1 MTLGTDSAPRPD
13 SRPDIRETD
22 REALSARA
30 RVGLWVVLVAIAAF
44 TLADLKL
51 VQHDLPSMLLVRV
64 VQLALIGAASL
75 ALRVRMSERLRA
87 ASMVAFVSGLY
98 VTSAI
103 AGSLRGGMTTQPITG
118 LSIAFATATTLPWG
132 PWPQLVSVT
141 VAVLAIAVGDYAVH
155 GTLAGASP
163 HMAAGLGVAFLV
175 SVYIAHQLARYRRE
189 RDAAEAAVR
198 RNEERFR
205 SLIEHGSDVIT
216 ILDAEGVIRYESPS
230 VERLLDRRAESLLGE
245 KASRYVHPD
254 DLQAVAA
261 AFGRALD
268 GYAASV
274 ECRIPRRDGSWCDVE
289 AVFTNLLDH
298 PAVGGIVVNWR
309 DIGER
314 KRAEEERARYV
325 HELARARDQALAST
339 RAKSMFLANMSHE
352 VRTPMNVIIGMTDM
366 VLDTELASEQRA
378 NLERVRA
385 AAIGLLAIINDILDA
400 SKIEAGKMTVEAV
413 DMDLRRTIEEAAGLL
428 VPAATAKGL
437 ALTCM
442 IAPDVPAQLMG
453 DPVRVRQTLVN
464 LVGNAVKFTDAGAI
478 SVEARVLRRA
488 SSHVVVRVSVT
499 DTGIGIPPERQAGL
513 FESFAQGDDSTTRVY
528 GGTGLGLAICRQLV
542 TLMGGHMGVES
553 QPGRGSTFWF
563 ELTMKCRTTGAD
575 AVAA

>member
-1 MTLGTDSAPRPD
+1 MDSAARRD
-13 SRPDIRETD
+13 SGPDIRETD

-30 RVGLWVVLVAIAAF
+30 RVGLWIVLVAVAVF

-51 VQHDLPSMLLVRV
+51 VQHGLRSMLLVRV

-75 ALRVRMSERLRA
+75 ALRVRMSERLRV
-87 ASMVAFVSGLY
+87 ASTVAFVSGIY

-103 AGSLRGGMTTQPITG
+103 AGSLRGGMSTQPITD
-118 LSIAFATATTLPWG
+118 LAIAFATATTLPWG
-132 PWPQLVSVT
+132 PWPQLASVT
-141 VAVLAIAVGDYAVH
+141 VAVLAIALGEYAVH
-155 GTLAGASP
+155 GTLAGTSP
-163 HMAAGLGVAFLV
+163 HMTAGLGVAFLV

-205 SLIEHGSDVIT
+205 SLIERGSDVIT

-230 VERLLDRRAESLLGE
+230 IERRLGHRAEDRLGE
-245 KASRYVHPD
+245 RASRYVHPE
-254 DLQAVAA
+254 DLRAVTA

-268 GYAASV
+268 GQAVSV
-274 ECRIPRRDGSWCDVE
+274 ECRAARRDGSWRDVE

-366 VLDTELASEQRA
+366 VLDTDLRSDQRA

-400 SKIEAGKMTVEAV
+400 SKIEAGKLTIEAV
-413 DMDLRRTIEEAAGLL
+413 DMDLRRTLVEAAGLL
-428 VPAATAKGL
+428 VPAASAKGL
-437 ALTCM
+437 SLTCV
-442 IAPDVPAQLMG
+442 IEPDVPAQVKG

-464 LVGNAVKFTDAGAI
+464 LVGNAVKFTDRGAI
-478 SVEARVLRRA
+478 TVEARVLRRA
-488 SSHVVVRVSVT
+488 SSHVVVRVSVM

-542 TLMGGHMGVES
+542 TLMGGHMGLES

-563 ELTMKCRTTGAD
+563 ELTMPTRGAD

>member
-1 MTLGTDSAPRPD
+1 MDSAARRD
-13 SRPDIRETD
+13 GGPDIRETD

-30 RVGLWVVLVAIAAF
+30 RVGLWIVLVAVAVF

-51 VQHDLPSMLLVRV
+51 VQHGLRSMLLVRV

-75 ALRVRMSERLRA
+75 ALRVRMSERLRV
-87 ASMVAFVSGLY
+87 ASTVAFVSGIY

-103 AGSLRGGMTTQPITG
+103 AGSLRGGMSTQPITD
-118 LSIAFATATTLPWG
+118 LAIAFATATTLPWG
-132 PWPQLVSVT
+132 PWPQLASVT
-141 VAVLAIAVGDYAVH
+141 VAVLAIALGDYAVH
-155 GTLAGASP
+155 GTLAGTSP

-205 SLIEHGSDVIT
+205 SLIERGSDVIT

-230 VERLLDRRAESLLGE
+230 IERRLGHRAEDRLGE
-245 KASRYVHPD
+245 RASRYVHPE
-254 DLQAVAA
+254 DLRAVTA

-268 GYAASV
+268 GQAVSV
-274 ECRIPRRDGSWCDVE
+274 ECRAARRDGSWRDVE

-366 VLDTELASEQRA
+366 VLDTDLRSDQRA

-400 SKIEAGKMTVEAV
+400 SKIEAGKLTIEAV
-413 DMDLRRTIEEAAGLL
+413 DMDLRRTLVEAAGLL
-428 VPAATAKGL
+428 VPAASAKGL
-437 ALTCM
+437 SLTCV
-442 IAPDVPAQLMG
+442 IEPDVPAQVKG

-464 LVGNAVKFTDAGAI
+464 LVGNAVKFTDRGAI
-478 SVEARVLRRA
+478 TVEARVLRRA
-488 SSHVVVRVSVT
+488 SSHVVVRVSVI

-542 TLMGGHMGVES
+542 TLMGGHMGLES

-563 ELTMKCRTTGAD
+563 ELTMPTRGAD

>member
-75 ALRVRMSERLRA
+75 ALRVRMSEHLRA

-118 LSIAFATATTLPWG
+118 LAIAFATATTLPWG
-132 PWPQLVSVT
+132 PWPQLASVT
-141 VAVLAIAVGDYAVH
+141 VGVLAITLGDYAVY

-175 SVYIAHQLARYRRE
+175 SVYIAHQLERYRRE

-352 VRTPMNVIIGMTDM
+352 VRTPMNVIIGMTDW
-366 VLDTELASEQRA
+366 VLDTELASEQRV

-478 SVEARVLRRA
+478 TVEARVLRRA

>member
-1 MTLGTDSAPRPD
+1 MDSAARRD
-13 SRPDIRETD
+13 SGPDIRETD

-30 RVGLWVVLVAIAAF
+30 RVGLWIVLVAVAVF

-51 VQHDLPSMLLVRV
+51 VQHGLRSMLLVRV

-75 ALRVRMSERLRA
+75 ALRVRMSERLRV
-87 ASMVAFVSGLY
+87 ASTVAFVSGIY

-103 AGSLRGGMTTQPITG
+103 AGSLRGGMSTQPITD
-118 LSIAFATATTLPWG
+118 LAIAFATATTLPWG
-132 PWPQLVSVT
+132 PWPQLASVT
-141 VAVLAIAVGDYAVH
+141 VAVLAIALGEYAVH
-155 GTLAGASP
+155 GTLAGTSP
-163 HMAAGLGVAFLV
+163 HMTAGLGVAFLV

-205 SLIEHGSDVIT
+205 SLIERGSDVIT

-230 VERLLDRRAESLLGE
+230 IERRLGHRAEDRLGE
-245 KASRYVHPD
+245 RASRYVHPE
-254 DLQAVAA
+254 DLRAVTA

-268 GYAASV
+268 GQAVSV
-274 ECRIPRRDGSWCDVE
+274 ECRAARRDGSWRDVE

-366 VLDTELASEQRA
+366 VLDTDLRSDQRA

-400 SKIEAGKMTVEAV
+400 SKIEAGKLTIEAV
-413 DMDLRRTIEEAAGLL
+413 DMDLRRTLVEAAGLL
-428 VPAATAKGL
+428 IPAARAKGL
-437 ALTCM
+437 SLTCV
-442 IAPDVPAQLMG
+442 IEPDVPAQVKG

-464 LVGNAVKFTDAGAI
+464 LVGNAVKFTDRGAI
-478 SVEARVLRRA
+478 TVEARVLRRA
-488 SSHVVVRVSVT
+488 PSHVVVRVSVI

-542 TLMGGHMGVES
+542 TLMGGHMGLES

-563 ELTMKCRTTGAD
+563 ELTMPTRGAD

>member
-1 MTLGTDSAPRPD
+1 MDSAARRD
-13 SRPDIRETD
+13 SGPDIRETD

-30 RVGLWVVLVAIAAF
+30 RVGLWIVLVAVAAF

-51 VQHDLPSMLLVRV
+51 VQHGLRSMLLVRV

-75 ALRVRMSERLRA
+75 ALRVRMSERLRV
-87 ASMVAFVSGLY
+87 ASTVAFVSGIY

-103 AGSLRGGMTTQPITG
+103 AGSLRGGMATQPITD
-118 LSIAFATATTLPWG
+118 LAIAFATATTLPWG
-132 PWPQLVSVT
+132 PWPQLASVT
-141 VAVLAIAVGDYAVH
+141 VAVLAIALGEYAVH
-155 GTLAGASP
+155 GTLAGTSP
-163 HMAAGLGVAFLV
+163 HMTAGLGVAFLV

-205 SLIEHGSDVIT
+205 SLIERGSDVIT

-230 VERLLDRRAESLLGE
+230 IERRLGHRAEDRLGE
-245 KASRYVHPD
+245 RASRYVHPE
-254 DLQAVAA
+254 DLRAVTA

-268 GYAASV
+268 GQAVSV
-274 ECRIPRRDGSWCDVE
+274 ECRAARRDGSWRDVE

-366 VLDTELASEQRA
+366 VLDTDLGSEQRA

-400 SKIEAGKMTVEAV
+400 SKIEAGKLTIEAV
-413 DMDLRRTIEEAAGLL
+413 DMDLRRTLVEAAGLL
-428 VPAATAKGL
+428 IPAARAKGL
-437 ALTCM
+437 SLTCV
-442 IAPDVPAQLMG
+442 IEPDVPAQVKG

-464 LVGNAVKFTDAGAI
+464 LVGNAVKFTDRGAI
-478 SVEARVLRRA
+478 TVEARVLRRA
-488 SSHVVVRVSVT
+488 SSHVVVRVSVI

-542 TLMGGHMGVES
+542 TLMGGHMGLES

-563 ELTMKCRTTGAD
+563 ELTMPTRGAD

>member
-1 MTLGTDSAPRPD
+1 MDSAARRD
-13 SRPDIRETD
+13 GGPDIRETD

-51 VQHDLPSMLLVRV
+51 VQHGLRSMLLVRV

-75 ALRVRMSERLRA
+75 ALRVRMSERLRV
-87 ASMVAFVSGLY
+87 ASTVAFVSGIY

-103 AGSLRGGMTTQPITG
+103 AGSLRGGMATQPITD
-118 LSIAFATATTLPWG
+118 LAIAFATATTLPWG
-132 PWPQLVSVT
+132 PWPQLASVT
-141 VAVLAIAVGDYAVH
+141 VAVLAIALGDYAVH
-155 GTLAGASP
+155 GTLAGTSP

-205 SLIEHGSDVIT
+205 SLIERGSDVIT

-230 VERLLDRRAESLLGE
+230 IERRLGHRAEDLLGAR
-245 KASRYVHPD
+245 ASRYVHPE
-254 DLQAVAA
+254 DLRAVTA

-268 GYAASV
+268 GHAVSV
-274 ECRIPRRDGSWCDVE
+274 ECRAARRDGSWCDVE

-366 VLDTELASEQRA
+366 VLDTDLGSEQRA

-400 SKIEAGKMTVEAV
+400 SKIEAGKLTIEAV
-413 DMDLRRTIEEAAGLL
+413 DMDLRRTLVEAAGLL
-428 VPAATAKGL
+428 VPAARAKGL
-437 ALTCM
+437 SLTCV
-442 IAPDVPAQLMG
+442 IEPDVPAQVKG

-464 LVGNAVKFTDAGAI
+464 LVGNAVKFTDRGAI
-478 SVEARVLRRA
+478 TVEARVLRRA
-488 SSHVVVRVSVT
+488 SSHVVVRVSVM

-542 TLMGGHMGVES
+542 TLMGGHMGLES

-563 ELTMKCRTTGAD
+563 ELTMSTTGAD

>member
-118 LSIAFATATTLPWG
+118 LAIAFATATTLPWG
-132 PWPQLVSVT
+132 PWPQLASVT
-141 VAVLAIAVGDYAVH
+141 VGVLAITLGDYAVY

-175 SVYIAHQLARYRRE
+175 SVYIAHQLERYRRE

-230 VERLLDRRAESLLGE
+230 VERLLDRHAESLLGE

-437 ALTCM
+437 SLTCM

-478 SVEARVLRRA
+478 TVEARVLRRA